1 MSCPFFIVSR
11 PSPQPAGYRS
21 GLELRGEAAWCAL
34 LCSAAQHARAL
45 SLLFLSS
52 SPLSLLHPAQRHVL
66 ADRPPL
72 PRSRYW
78 VGPRPSR
85 REPAAHLVYQSLP
98 NVVVLCPDTCTAR
111 TLCLASTAPPVLA
124 FSLLLDGGNSDVI
137 IAALIVR
144 GSPTPCPPWLPVS
157 RCQRSNNQAP
167 FFKPSEPSLPR
178 RLEFR
183 LQPMA
188 NTPLWSLLHVLPRS

>member
-1 MSCPFFIVSR
+1 MK
-11 PSPQPAGYRS
+11 
-21 GLELRGEAAWCAL
+21 LWCASAL
-34 LCSAAQHARAL
+34 LCCSARAR

-52 SPLSLLHPAQRHVL
+52 SSLSPPSCPTTALLV
-66 ADRPPL
+66 DRPPL

-78 VGPRPSR
+78 VGPRPSLSIAR
-85 REPAAHLVYQSLP
+85 RSPRPSESTEHRPALPGYLHRSYPLPRKYRAAGSGLQS
-98 NVVVLCPDTCTAR
+98 
-111 TLCLASTAPPVLA
+111 PPRRRQL
-124 FSLLLDGGNSDVI
+124 NVI